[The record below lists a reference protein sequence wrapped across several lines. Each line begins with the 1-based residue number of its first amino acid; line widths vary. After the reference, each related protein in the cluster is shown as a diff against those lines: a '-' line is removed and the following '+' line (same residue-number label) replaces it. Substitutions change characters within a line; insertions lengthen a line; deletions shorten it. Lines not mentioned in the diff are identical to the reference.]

1 MTLNPRR
8 FRLLIAGLLA
18 GATVVVVRLAY
29 VQLVQHELWLSEAEK
44 QQETLVPVDAPR
56 GTITTRD
63 GLLLAGSVEKV
74 AIYVNPKRIP
84 RDRWSLVAQKLAP
97 LVGRTPPQVL
107 AEMQRRNGFFYL
119 AKGLSPE
126 VVEPVTRL
134 NLRGVGTLPWQQRLY
149 PMGTFAAPV
158 VGFVNA
164 EGQGQAGVEAS
175 CQNLLAGEASLVRLS
190 RDGKRIPT
198 QLDEQTEKPGR
209 PGFQVVLTLDARV
222 QWILEEELA
231 RILEEVGG
239 KGATAVAMDPATGEI
254 LGLASLPSYDPQ
266 NLASYP
272 KETWHH
278 RAVETVLEPG
288 STFKPIVVAAALQA
302 GVVRPDSLV
311 DCSGGGVQVAGFF
324 IRDHARYGVLP
335 LPQVLA
341 FSSNAGA
348 IRLAL
353 RTPNAALDE
362 TIQAFGFGKA
372 TGVELP
378 AESPGLYRPLSSRSW
393 TALTPAGLA
402 LGQEISVTAVQLA
415 RAYAVFANG
424 GLLVRPTLIHQ
435 VRDAAGHTVVAG
447 GQPTPRRVL
456 APDVAAAVASMLERV
471 VTEGT
476 GKAAQV
482 AGFRVAGKTGTAQK
496 AVEGSYKSGR
506 HAAWFAGFFPLPQ
519 PRMVLVVC
527 VDEPEAT
534 YWAAEVAAPAF
545 GRMAARLLQLFGHV
559 PKVEGVA

>member
-8 FRLLIAGLLA
+8 FWLLVASLLF
-18 GATVVVVRLAY
+18 GAAVVVARLAY

-56 GTITTRD
+56 GTVSTRD
-63 GLLLAGSVEKV
+63 GLLLAGSVEK
-74 AIYVNPKRIP
+74 AALYLNPKRIP
-84 RDRWSLVAQKLAP
+84 QDRWGFVAEQLAP
-97 LVGRTPPQVL
+97 LAGRTPAQVL
-107 AEMQRRNGFFYL
+107 AEMQRHNGFFYL
-119 AKGLSPE
+119 ARGLSPE
-126 VVEPVTRL
+126 VVEKVARL
-134 NLRGVGTLPWQQRLY
+134 NLRGVGTLPWQQRVY
-149 PMGTFAAPV
+149 PTGTFAAPV
-158 VGFVNA
+158 VGFVDA
-164 EGQGQAGVEAS
+164 SGKGQAGVEAS
-175 CQNLLAGEASLVRLS
+175 CQHLLSGEPSLVRLS
-190 RDGKRIPT
+190 RDGKRVPT
-198 QLDEQTEKPGR
+198 KLDEQTEKPGR
-209 PGFQVVLTLDARV
+209 PGYHLVLTLDARV

-231 RILEEVGG
+231 RTLEEVGG
-239 KGATAVAMDPATGEI
+239 RGAAAVAMDPTTGEI
-254 LGLASLPSYDPQ
+254 LGLASLPSFDPQ
-266 NLASYP
+266 NLANYP
-272 KETWHH
+272 REHWHH

-302 GVVRPDSLV
+302 GVVGPDSLV

-335 LPQVLA
+335 LSQMLA

-348 IRLAL
+348 VRLAL
-353 RTPNAALDE
+353 RTPNTTLDE
-362 TIQAFGFGKA
+362 TIQAFGFGKS

-378 AESPGLYRPLSSRSW
+378 AESPGLYRPLASRSW
-393 TALTPAGLA
+393 SALTPAGLA

-424 GLLVRPTLIHQ
+424 GLLVQPTLLHQ
-435 VRDAAGHTVVAG
+435 VRDAAGNTVAARR
-447 GQPTPRRVL
+447 PSSPRRIL
-456 APDVAAAVASMLERV
+456 APEVAAAVASILEKV

-482 AGFRVAGKTGTAQK
+482 AGFHVAGKTGTAQK
-496 AVEGSYKSGR
+496 AVEGSYRSGR

-519 PRMVLVVC
+519 PSLVLVVC

-534 YWAAEVAAPAF
+534 FWAAEVAAPTF
-545 GRMAARLLQLFGHV
+545 GRMAARLLQLLGQV

>member
-8 FRLLIAGLLA
+8 FWFLLASLLA
-18 GATVVVVRLAY
+18 GAAVLVARLAY
-29 VQLVQHELWLSEAEK
+29 VQLVQHELWLAEAEK

-74 AIYVNPKRIP
+74 AVYLNPRRIP
-84 RDRWSLVAQKLAP
+84 RERWSFVAQTLAP
-97 LVGRTPPQVL
+97 LVARTPAQLL
-107 AEMQRRNGFFYL
+107 AEMQRHNGFFYL
-119 AKGLSPE
+119 ARGLSPE
-126 VVEPVTRL
+126 VVEQVARL
-134 NLRGVGTLPWQQRLY
+134 HLRGVGTLPWQQRVY
-149 PMGTFAAPV
+149 PMGTFAAAV

-164 EGQGQAGVEAS
+164 EARGQAGVEAS
-175 CQNLLAGEASLVRLS
+175 CQSLLSGEPSLVRLS
-190 RDGKRIPT
+190 RDGKRVPT

-209 PGFQVVLTLDARV
+209 PGYHVVLTLDARV

-231 RILEEVGG
+231 RTLEEVGG
-239 KGATAVAMDPATGEI
+239 RGATAVAMDPSTGEI
-254 LGLASLPSYDPQ
+254 LGLASLPSFDPQ
-266 NLASYP
+266 NLGAYP
-272 KETWHH
+272 KENWHH

-288 STFKPIVVAAALQA
+288 STFKPFVVAAALQA
-302 GVVRPDSLV
+302 GVVRADSLV

-353 RTPNAALDE
+353 RTPQASLDE

-393 TALTPAGLA
+393 SALTPAGLA

-424 GLLVRPTLIHQ
+424 GLLVQPTLIHQ
-435 VRDAAGHTVVAG
+435 VRDAAGNTVVSRR
-447 GQPTPRRVL
+447 PPPPRRVL
-456 APDVAAAVASMLERV
+456 TSEVAAAVASMLEQV

-496 AVEGSYKSGR
+496 AVAGSYRSGR

-519 PRMVLVVC
+519 PSLVLVVC
-527 VDEPEAT
+527 VDEPET
-534 YWAAEVAAPAF
+534 TFWAADVAAPAF